1 MKSLNLYCNNVQN
14 ITSGNR
20 KDFSFPVNNCTTI
33 VIINEPGGPLYIN
46 SVLVYQATGGNFFTF
61 TLGKKGLYKFNT
73 GINLSQSTRAKLL
86 SYTQIPKS
94 EKMLQ
99 LDQGR
104 IDNNTLSLNITGAI
118 KIHLIHDTSGDL
130 YINNV
135 LIVPATGPGTIVIDI
150 GNDVD
155 IINDTLILQNVGSQT
170 GYIIERLI

>member
-1 MKSLNLYCNNVQN
+1 VNSLNLYSNNVQN

-33 VIINEPGGPLYIN
+33 VIINEPGGDLYIN
-46 SVLVYQATGGNFFTF
+46 SVLVYQATGGNYYTF

-99 LDQGR
+99 IDQGR
-104 IDNNTLSLNITGAI
+104 IDNNT
-118 KIHLIHDTSGDL
+118 SGDL
-130 YINNV
+130 FINNV
-135 LIVPATGPGTIVIDI
+135 LMVPTTGPGTIVIDI
-150 GNDVD
+150 GNDID

>member
-1 MKSLNLYCNNVQN
+1 VKSLNLYCNNVQN

-135 LIVPATGPGTIVIDI
+135 LIVPATGSGTIVIDI

-155 IINDTLILQNVGSQT
+155 IINDTLIIQNIGSQT

>member
-1 MKSLNLYCNNVQN
+1 MNSLNLYSNNVQN

-33 VIINEPGGPLYIN
+33 IIINDPGGPLYIN
-46 SVLVYQATGGNFFTF
+46 NVLVFNNAGGNYYTF
-61 TLGKKGLYKFNT
+61 TLGEKGLYKFNT

-99 LDQGR
+99 IDQGR
-104 IDNNTLSLNITGAI
+104 IVNNTLNLNITGAI

-130 YINNV
+130 FINNV
-135 LIVPATGPGTIVIDI
+135 LIVPTTGPGTIVIDI

-155 IINDTLILQNVGSQT
+155 IINDTLIIQNVGSQT